1 MTLFARLKG
10 DNELIW
16 NSYTNHKFVKQIA
29 NGTLKTSSFKYY
41 LSQDYLFLIHFAR
54 AYALAAYKSDNL
66 ADIRQAANGLN
77 AIIYTEMDLH
87 IKFCSDWDLSES
99 NMEALPEAAETM
111 AYTRYV
117 LEKGSSGDLLDLHVA
132 LAPCIIGYAEIGN
145 LFKDQIRSN
154 PFGTWIEMYAS
165 DEYQAIASAEIDQLD
180 TLMGS
185 RGGEGRFKGLSKI
198 FNQATKLETA
208 FWQMG
213 LNVE

>member
-16 NSYTNHKFVKQIA
+16 DSYISHKFVKQIA

-77 AIIYTEMDLH
+77 AIINTEMDFH

-99 NMEALPEAAETM
+99 NMEALPEAAETT

-154 PFGTWIEMYAS
+154 PFGAWIEMYAS
-165 DEYQAIASAEIDQLD
+165 DEYQAIASTEIDQLD

-185 RGGEGRFKGLSKI
+185 RGGEGRFKSLSKI

>member
-16 NSYTNHKFVKQIA
+16 DSYTSHKFVKQIA
-29 NGTLKTSSFKYY
+29 NGTLKESSFKYY
-41 LSQDYLFLIHFAR
+41 LSQDYLFLIQFAR

-66 ADIRQAANGLN
+66 ADIRQATDGLN
-77 AIIYTEMDLH
+77 AIINTEMDLH
-87 IKFCSDWDLSES
+87 IKFCSNWDLSES

-117 LEKGSSGDLLDLHVA
+117 LKKGSSGDLLDLHVA

-145 LFKDQIRSN
+145 LFKDQIRGN
-154 PFGTWIEMYAS
+154 PFGAWIEMYAS

-180 TLMGS
+180 ILMGN
-185 RGGEGRFKGLSKI
+185 RGGEGRFKSLSKI